1 MSNQKIKGLVAAPF
15 TPMNENRSINLSLI
29 PKLYERF
36 QQNDV
41 IGVFING
48 STSEGLSL
56 TTNERKALT
65 EAWNEV
71 IDDGFKLL
79 VHVGHTSIED
89 AKNLARHAT
98 DLKSVSGIS
107 TVGPFY
113 QKPDST
119 KELVEF
125 CREIATEAPEVP
137 FYYYHIPPI
146 TAVNFPMHDFL
157 SLASDEIPTLAGI
170 KFSNHDYVDFS
181 QCLEFQDERF
191 DIMFGNDEL
200 LSCGLMLGAHGF
212 VGSTYNLFPELY
224 HKIFEAFE
232 EDNLKRVQHL
242 QRKSMEY
249 VQTIDEYGGYN
260 GAAKGVMKLL
270 GIDCGPARL
279 PLKTPSNGQLDKL
292 EVALRKKGFFKYTQ
306 KR

>member
-15 TPMNENRSINLSLI
+15 TPMNEDRSINLSFI
-29 PKLYERF
+29 PRLYERF
-36 QQNDV
+36 RRNGV
-41 IGVFING
+41 VGVFING

-56 TTNERKALT
+56 TTDERKALT
-65 EAWNEV
+65 EAWNGV
-71 IDDGFKLL
+71 VDDDFKLL
-79 VHVGHTSIED
+79 VHVGHAGIED
-89 AKNLARHAT
+89 AKNLARHTA
-98 DLKSVSGIS
+98 KFKAVSGIS

-125 CREIATEAPEVP
+125 CREIAAEAPEVP

-146 TAVNFPMHDFL
+146 TAVDFPMHDFL
-157 SLASDEIPTLAGI
+157 ILASDAIPTLAGI

-181 QCLEFQDERF
+181 RCLEFQDERF

-200 LSCGLMLGAHGF
+200 LSCGLMLGARGF
-212 VGSTYNLFPELY
+212 VGSTYNLFPKLY

-232 EDNLKRVQHL
+232 EGDLARVQHL

-249 VQTIDEYGGYN
+249 VQLIDQYGGYN

-270 GIDCGPARL
+270 GMDCGPARL
-279 PLKTPSNGQLDKL
+279 PLKTPSNSQLTEL
-292 EVALRKKGFFKYTQ
+292 EVVLRKKEFFNYAVKE
-306 KR
+306 